1 MYKHLILMKN
11 KRTNKTKQVLNWPT
25 TPYYTIQELFDRN
38 KHFNATITVRVRHT
52 HALEAGETA
61 EIGRVTGGKGAPPKV
76 YAKTPITDTLLE
88 KAKAD
93 GIQLADNVRKLVNV
107 INVTRPIATTAISP
121 VATHSPVTK

>member
-1 MYKHLILMKN
+1 MKN
-11 KRTNKTKQVLNWPT
+11 KRTNKTKQVLNWPS
-25 TPYYTIQELFDRN
+25 TPYYTIQELFDKN

-52 HALEAGETA
+52 HALESGEAA

-88 KAKAD
+88 KAKSN

-107 INVTRPIATTAISP
+107 INVSKPITTIPVSP
-121 VATHSPVTK
+121 VATPSSVTR